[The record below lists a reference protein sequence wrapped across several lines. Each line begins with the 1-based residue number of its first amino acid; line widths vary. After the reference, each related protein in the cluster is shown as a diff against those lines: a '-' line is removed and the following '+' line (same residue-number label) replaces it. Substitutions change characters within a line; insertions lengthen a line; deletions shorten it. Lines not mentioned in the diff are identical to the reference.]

1 MDKYDSLLLKNQLCF
16 PTYAAANK
24 LTRRYQPLVEKLD
37 LTYTQYIVMMVMWEK
52 KRVNEKE
59 LCEALYLK
67 TNTLTPLIKKLK
79 EKGYVEISKDKSD
92 HRNLVIRLTNKGEAL
107 KEKAVEVPPSI
118 AKEFN
123 LSEEEAE
130 FLYQILYKISTSYKS
145 MIK

>member
-24 LTRRYQPLVEKLD
+24 ITRRYQLLLEKLD

-79 EKGYVEISKDKSD
+79 EKGYVEISKDKVD
-92 HRNLVIRLTNKGEAL
+92 HRNLVISLTNKGEAL

-123 LSEEEAE
+123 LSEEEAK
-130 FLYQILYKISTSYKS
+130 FLYQILYKILNN
-145 MIK
+145 

>member
-24 LTRRYQPLVEKLD
+24 ITRRYQPLLKKLN

-52 KRVNEKE
+52 KKVNEKE

-79 EKGYVEISKDKSD
+79 DKGLVEISKDKLD
-92 HRNLVIRLTNKGEAL
+92 HRNLVISLTNKGEAL

-123 LSEEEAE
+123 LTEEEAK
-130 FLYQILYKISTSYKS
+130 FLYQILYKILNDDNWEK
-145 MIK
+145 